1 MANYMR
7 EIAGLLGVE
16 LGESFKIVDDNSGK
30 YHNYYRFTEEKGIEV
45 SDDNADWEMAI
56 AGVLKWLLMGDA
68 RIIKLPWKP
77 QEDEKY
83 YVPFIATKPIDM
95 YDEHYWENDD
105 VDIARYRMGLVC
117 KTEEEAVAMTKKMLT
132 AVQEQAVE

>member
-1 MANYMR
+1 MVNYMR

-16 LGESFKIVDDNSGK
+16 LGESFKIGDDNIGK
-30 YHNYYRFTEEKGIEV
+30 YHNYYRLTEENGVETSDNNDVWEV
-45 SDDNADWEMAI
+45 AT
-56 AGVLKWLLMGDA
+56 AGALKRLIMGEF
-68 RIIKLPWKP
+68 RIVKLPWKP

-83 YVPFIATKPIDM
+83 YVPFIATKPINM

-105 VDIARYRMGLVC
+105 VDIERYRMGLVC